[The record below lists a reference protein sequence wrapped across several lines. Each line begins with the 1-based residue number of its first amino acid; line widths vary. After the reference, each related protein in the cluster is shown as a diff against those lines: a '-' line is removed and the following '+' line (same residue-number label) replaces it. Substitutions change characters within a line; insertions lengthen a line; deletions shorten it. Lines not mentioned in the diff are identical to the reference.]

1 MNNDIKELMSGILKD
16 MSALNYIKPGDVP
29 NINLYMDQVTTFMY
43 EHLHDT
49 KRTTDDK
56 VLTKT
61 MINNYAKNNLL
72 PSPVKKKYS
81 KEHIYILTFIY
92 YFKNI
97 LSISDIQKM
106 LNPLTEKFFDE
117 GSKPDLDYIYKEIF
131 SMESSLARPLSKD
144 IFAKSEQAS
153 NAFSDVKNDDDR
165 EFLQFFSLVCLLSF
179 DVYMKKNMIES
190 LIDDYSAIL
199 KNLIKQTE
207 RNNPYELRELPV
219 LTVPFY
225 IASYITYYLLT
236 LSQACQV
243 FQILCHTRHYHN

>member
-1 MNNDIKELMSGILKD
+1 MTIDMNDMLNSILNELSHLQ
-16 MSALNYIKPGDVP
+16 YVHPGDIP
-29 NINLYMDQVTTFMY
+29 NIDLYMDQVTTFMD
-43 EHLHDT
+43 EQLAST
-49 KRTTDDK
+49 KRYKEDK
-56 VLTKT
+56 ILTKT

-153 NAFSDVKNDDDR
+153 NAFTDVKDDDDR

-190 LIDDYSAIL
+190 LIDDYSA
-199 KNLIKQTE
+199 KHAPKQPEKSDKTDKKK
-207 RNNPYELRELPV
+207 
-219 LTVPFY
+219 
-225 IASYITYYLLT
+225 
-236 LSQACQV
+236 
-243 FQILCHTRHYHN
+243 

>member
-1 MNNDIKELMSGILKD
+1 MHEKYDRD
-16 MSALNYIKPGDVP
+16 MIDLLRSIQNIDYIEPDEIP
-29 NINLYMDQVTTFMY
+29 NIDLYMDQITTFMDD
-43 EHLHDT
+43 HLKSS
-49 KRTTDDK
+49 KRFEDDK
-56 VLTKT
+56 ILTKT
-61 MINNYAKNNLL
+61 MINNYSKNNLL
-72 PSPVKKKYS
+72 PPSEKKKYS
-81 KEHIYILTFIY
+81 PEHMVLLLFIY

-153 NAFSDVKNDDDR
+153 NAFTDVKDDDDR

-190 LIDDYSAIL
+190 LIDDYSA
-199 KNLIKQTE
+199 KHAPKHPEKSDKTDKKK
-207 RNNPYELRELPV
+207 
-219 LTVPFY
+219 
-225 IASYITYYLLT
+225 
-236 LSQACQV
+236 
-243 FQILCHTRHYHN
+243 

>member
-1 MNNDIKELMSGILKD
+1 MNNNIKELMGAILKN
-16 MSALNYIKPGDVP
+16 MAALNYIKPGDVP

-49 KRTTDDK
+49 KRTEDDK

-106 LNPLTEKFFDE
+106 LNPLTDKFFSED
-117 GSKPDLDYIYKEIF
+117 SKPDLDYIYNEIF
-131 SMESSLARPLSKD
+131 SMEESLVKPLTKDVLSK
-144 IFAKSEQAS
+144 SQQAS
-153 NAFSDVKNDDDR
+153 EAFSDVENEDDR

-190 LIDDYSAIL
+190 LIDDYSA
-199 KNLIKQTE
+199 KHTPKQPEKSKESKKDKEKDSETKE
-207 RNNPYELRELPV
+207 
-219 LTVPFY
+219 T
-225 IASYITYYLLT
+225 TKK
-236 LSQACQV
+236 
-243 FQILCHTRHYHN
+243 

>member
-61 MINNYAKNNLL
+61 
-72 PSPVKKKYS
+72 KKKYS
-81 KEHIYILTFIY
+81 KEHIYILIFIY

-190 LIDDYSAIL
+190 LIDDYSA
-199 KNLIKQTE
+199 KHAPKHPEKSDKTD
-207 RNNPYELRELPV
+207 RKK
-219 LTVPFY
+219 
-225 IASYITYYLLT
+225 
-236 LSQACQV
+236 
-243 FQILCHTRHYHN
+243 

>member
-131 SMESSLARPLSKD
+131 SMESSCK
-144 IFAKSEQAS
+144 
-153 NAFSDVKNDDDR
+153 
-165 EFLQFFSLVCLLSF
+165 
-179 DVYMKKNMIES
+179 
-190 LIDDYSAIL
+190 AI
-199 KNLIKQTE
+199 I
-207 RNNPYELRELPV
+207 
-219 LTVPFY
+219 
-225 IASYITYYLLT
+225 
-236 LSQACQV
+236 
-243 FQILCHTRHYHN
+243 

>member
-1 MNNDIKELMSGILKD
+1 
-16 MSALNYIKPGDVP
+16 
-29 NINLYMDQVTTFMY
+29 
-43 EHLHDT
+43 
-49 KRTTDDK
+49 
-56 VLTKT
+56 
-61 MINNYAKNNLL
+61 
-72 PSPVKKKYS
+72 
-81 KEHIYILTFIY
+81 
-92 YFKNI
+92 
-97 LSISDIQKM
+97 M

-153 NAFSDVKNDDDR
+153 NAFSDVKDDDDR

-190 LIDDYSAIL
+190 LITLPSMRQSIL
-199 KNLIKQTE
+199 RSLIKQTK
-207 RNNPYELRELPV
+207 RNNPYKLRELPV

>member
-131 SMESSLARPLSKD
+131 SMEYSLARPLSKD

-153 NAFSDVKNDDDR
+153 NAFSDV
-165 EFLQFFSLVCLLSF
+165 
-179 DVYMKKNMIES
+179 
-190 LIDDYSAIL
+190 
-199 KNLIKQTE
+199 
-207 RNNPYELRELPV
+207 
-219 LTVPFY
+219 
-225 IASYITYYLLT
+225 
-236 LSQACQV
+236 
-243 FQILCHTRHYHN
+243 

>member
-153 NAFSDVKNDDDR
+153 NAFTDVKDDDDR

-179 DVYMKKNMIES
+179 TLPSMRQS
-190 LIDDYSAIL
+190 IL
-199 KNLIKQTE
+199 KNLIKQTK
-207 RNNPYELRELPV
+207 RNNPYKLRELPV

>member
-1 MNNDIKELMSGILKD
+1 MTIDDKDLLNSILA
-16 MSALNYIKPGDVP
+16 SLGRVNHIKPDSIP
-29 NINLYMDQVTTFMY
+29 DIDLYMDQVTTFMDSQLASSRRH
-43 EHLHDT
+43 EN
-49 KRTTDDK
+49 DK
-56 VLTKT
+56 ILTKT

-153 NAFSDVKNDDDR
+153 NAFADVEDDDDR

-190 LIDDYSAIL
+190 LIDDYSA
-199 KNLIKQTE
+199 KHSPKHPEKSDKTDKKK
-207 RNNPYELRELPV
+207 
-219 LTVPFY
+219 
-225 IASYITYYLLT
+225 
-236 LSQACQV
+236 
-243 FQILCHTRHYHN
+243 

>member
-1 MNNDIKELMSGILKD
+1 MNTKQFLSDILDEFNKID
-16 MSALNYIKPGDVP
+16 YVKPEDIP
-29 NINLYMDQVTTFMY
+29 NIDLYMDQVTTFMD
-43 EHLHDT
+43 EHLGQS
-49 KRTTDDK
+49 KRYEDDK

-153 NAFSDVKNDDDR
+153 NAFTDVKNDDDR

-190 LIDDYSAIL
+190 LIDDYSA
-199 KNLIKQTE
+199 KHAPKQPEKSDKTDKKK
-207 RNNPYELRELPV
+207 
-219 LTVPFY
+219 
-225 IASYITYYLLT
+225 
-236 LSQACQV
+236 
-243 FQILCHTRHYHN
+243 

>member
-1 MNNDIKELMSGILKD
+1 MTIDKDDLLNSIMESLDRIQHIKSEDIPGID
-16 MSALNYIKPGDVP
+16 
-29 NINLYMDQVTTFMY
+29 LYMDQVTTFMY

-153 NAFSDVKNDDDR
+153 NAFSDVKDDDDR

-190 LIDDYSAIL
+190 LIDDYSA
-199 KNLIKQTE
+199 KHAPKHPEKSDKTD
-207 RNNPYELRELPV
+207 RKK
-219 LTVPFY
+219 
-225 IASYITYYLLT
+225 
-236 LSQACQV
+236 
-243 FQILCHTRHYHN
+243 

>member
-1 MNNDIKELMSGILKD
+1 MTENEKEMMNSIFAKIAELD
-16 MSALNYIKPGDVP
+16 YIKPDEIP
-29 NINLYMDQVTTFMY
+29 NIALYMDQVTTFMDEQLAASKRY
-43 EHLHDT
+43 ES
-49 KRTTDDK
+49 DK
-56 VLTKT
+56 ILTKT

-190 LIDDYSAIL
+190 LIDDYSA
-199 KNLIKQTE
+199 KHAPKHPEKSDKTD
-207 RNNPYELRELPV
+207 RKK
-219 LTVPFY
+219 
-225 IASYITYYLLT
+225 
-236 LSQACQV
+236 
-243 FQILCHTRHYHN
+243 

>member
-1 MNNDIKELMSGILKD
+1 MNKDIKELMGGILKD
-16 MSALNYIKPGDVP
+16 MAALNYIRPGDVP
-29 NINLYMDQVTTFMY
+29 DINLYMDQVTTFMY
-43 EHLHDT
+43 EHLHNAN
-49 KRTTDDK
+49 RTDEDK

-131 SMESSLARPLSKD
+131 SMEYSLARPLSKD

-153 NAFSDVKNDDDR
+153 NAFADVEDDDDR

-190 LIDDYSAIL
+190 LIDDYTA
-199 KNLIKQTE
+199 KHTNAQPEK
-207 RNNPYELRELPV
+207 
-219 LTVPFY
+219 
-225 IASYITYYLLT
+225 
-236 LSQACQV
+236 LSKS
-243 FQILCHTRHYHN
+243 TKSDKSDKKK

>member
-1 MNNDIKELMSGILKD
+1 
-16 MSALNYIKPGDVP
+16 
-29 NINLYMDQVTTFMY
+29 
-43 EHLHDT
+43 
-49 KRTTDDK
+49 
-56 VLTKT
+56 
-61 MINNYAKNNLL
+61 
-72 PSPVKKKYS
+72 
-81 KEHIYILTFIY
+81 
-92 YFKNI
+92 
-97 LSISDIQKM
+97 
-106 LNPLTEKFFDE
+106 
-117 GSKPDLDYIYKEIF
+117 
-131 SMESSLARPLSKD
+131 MESSLARPLSKD

-190 LIDDYSAIL
+190 LIDDYSA
-199 KNLIKQTE
+199 KHAPKHPENLIKQTE
-207 RNNPYELRELPV
+207 RNNPYKLRELPV